1 MAEYLWL
8 IWPISVGIGLIV
20 VGGVIASTVR
30 RIRRSA
36 LGTIVNAVSRE
47 LMRNGGSMDQVN
59 LSPDAS
65 PRSLSGMNE
74 TYKPQI
80 ERDFPTLNI
89 NELMSMSECL
99 LRSYF
104 DDIDSDKSVSRS
116 LHDVGLAYK
125 FKEGRLIPL
134 TSSLVKTISLDKA
147 NNESEQRKTYFSR
160 VRIHRT
166 VINQYSR
173 RAATAVIVFQTALEY
188 LHYVKE
194 NDIVS
199 LGNPDRIQQVR
210 YNVEWLYVIDE
221 SKLSS
226 SETQALS
233 LNCPSCAAPITSVS
247 SRSCEYC
254 GVSIEPIDIRLWRA
268 DKIYSI

>member
-1 MAEYLWL
+1 MGEYLWL
-8 IWPISVGIGLIV
+8 IWPISIGIGLIV
-20 VGGVIASTVR
+20 IGGVIASTVR

-47 LMRNGGSMDQVN
+47 LQRNNGSLDQITLN
-59 LSPDAS
+59 QDTGPK
-65 PRSLSGMNE
+65 SLSGMNE
-74 TYKPQI
+74 TFKPQI
-80 ERDFPTLNI
+80 EKDFPTLNI
-89 NELMSMSECL
+89 KELMSMSECL
-99 LRSYF
+99 LQSYF
-104 DDIDSDKSVSRS
+104 EDIDTDNQTLRH
-116 LHDVGLAYK
+116 LRDVEREYK
-125 FKEGRLIPL
+125 FKNGRPIPL
-134 TSSLVKTISLDKA
+134 TPSLMKNISMEKA
-147 NNESEQRKTYFSR
+147 NNESERRKPYFAN

-166 VINQYSR
+166 VINHYSR

-194 NDIVS
+194 NDIVI

-221 SKLSS
+221 SKLNS

-247 SRSCEYC
+247 SRNCEYC

-268 DKIYSI
+268 DKIYTI

>member
-8 IWPISVGIGLIV
+8 VWPISIGLGLIV
-20 VGGVIASTVR
+20 IGGVIASTVR

-36 LGTIVNAVSRE
+36 LGTIVNAVSKE
-47 LMRNGGSMDQVN
+47 LIRNGGEIDKIN
-59 LSPDAS
+59 LNQDNGPK
-65 PRSLSGMNE
+65 SLSGMNE

-80 ERDFPTLNI
+80 ERDFPTLNV

-104 DDIDSDKSVSRS
+104 DDLDSGKSTSRS
-116 LHDVGLAYK
+116 VQDSGMDYK
-125 FKEGRLIPL
+125 FKEGKPIPL
-134 TSSLVKTISLDKA
+134 TPSLAKTISLEKE
-147 NNESEQRKTYFSR
+147 NNENERRKPYFNS
-160 VRIHRT
+160 VRIHKT

-173 RAATAVIVFQTALEY
+173 KAATAVIVFQTALEY
-188 LHYVKE
+188 LHYFKE
-194 NDIVS
+194 NDIVTI
-199 LGNPDRIQQVR
+199 GNPDRIQQVR

-221 SKLSS
+221 SKLNS

-247 SRSCEYC
+247 MRSCEYC

-268 DKIYSI
+268 DKIYTI